1 MNSRQLIVP
10 DGVFTFYFA
19 ENSDIGLIP
28 KISMDKILVIKYSQ
42 EDFASNASI
51 FDKHSLEINRI
62 VDEIIKENK
71 EFYKK

>member
-1 MNSRQLIVP
+1 
-10 DGVFTFYFA
+10 
-19 ENSDIGLIP
+19 
-28 KISMDKILVIKYSQ
+28 MDKILVIKYSQ